1 MKKILFLDDDR
12 KRAVFLMDNIPEGF
26 AVTWAKTAADAIAFL
41 KNEKWDVVSLDHD
54 LDGIYQSPQHP
65 NTGTT
70 VAKYIEDNRK
80 DLAYLQDHIIIHSY
94 NVLAAAGMMQIMQW
108 FAPRYI
114 PFSND
119 SINCA
124 VSLATQK

>member
-1 MKKILFLDDDR
+1 
-12 KRAVFLMDNIPEGF
+12 MDNIPKEF
-26 AVTWAKTAADAIAFL
+26 SVTWAKTAADAIAFL

-54 LDGIYQSPQHP
+54 LEGIYQNPELP

-70 VAKYIEDNRK
+70 VAKYIAANQED
-80 DLAYLQDHIIIHSY
+80 LTYLQNRIVIHSY
-94 NVLAAAGMMQIMQW
+94 NASAAFGMMQIMLW
-108 FAPRYI
+108 FAPKYI

-124 VSLATQK
+124 ISLATQK